1 MRTLNANMKEISES
15 EADLKKGKLYKK
27 VIIKPDAV
35 PVDNIT
41 KFTYEVDD
49 YEEVL
54 VFVLPGET
62 ILSDRI
68 AELKKKLSDT
78 DYVVIKIAEGAAT
91 AEEYSEVIASRQV
104 WREEINQLEKEL
116 R

>member
-1 MRTLNANMKEISES
+1 MRILNANMEEISKS
-15 EADLKKGKLYKK
+15 EVDLKKGKLYKK
-27 VIIKPDAV
+27 VIVKADAI
-35 PVDNIT
+35 PIDNIT

-49 YEEVL
+49 YEEVF

-91 AEEYSEVIASRQV
+91 AKEYAEVITNRQK
-104 WREEINQLEKEL
+104 WREEINALEA
-116 R
+116 